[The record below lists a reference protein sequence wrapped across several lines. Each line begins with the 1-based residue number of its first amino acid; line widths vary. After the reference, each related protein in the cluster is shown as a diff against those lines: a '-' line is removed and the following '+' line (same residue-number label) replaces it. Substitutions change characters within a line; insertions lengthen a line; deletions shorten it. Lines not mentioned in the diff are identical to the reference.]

1 MLSTNSS
8 PAMTTCPPRASTDG
22 MKGLLILLVIFGH
35 AGNFW
40 TDAPAAIVTIKFF
53 HVACFLLLP
62 FIYPVRRFSWTFMR
76 ARLARYYVPFLWFT
90 LAYGAVFY
98 MTLYKGPLSGWLE
111 LLPPALLIANAPQI
125 DSATGMQALWF
136 LPALI
141 TTVLGVALLIGRWQV
156 NAWALAG
163 CAFALH
169 AGIGL
174 LDQSAKE
181 ALPFGLANVAYL
193 FFLGC
198 VLRLICRGERLPM
211 LRKSWLAW
219 AGIFLLSAAASY
231 VTGAHIKFPVM
242 YLPSIAAPAEML
254 IQDTLII
261 AAFMALLLNPYL
273 CRSRTLQYLGQKSLA
288 IYLIHLPFVFAAY
301 LAARE
306 FTSAEMSALS
316 VVTVLGIFTFALAGA
331 LACIAVSEKFPLLQ
345 RVIFPRDWVA
355 CQFKSR
361 RPGEGRDP

>member
-1 MLSTNSS
+1 MFSTSPS
-8 PAMTTCPPRASTDG
+8 PAMTTCPPRASTDA
-22 MKGLLILLVIFGH
+22 MKGVLIVLVIFGH

-40 TDAPAAIVTIKFF
+40 ADASAAIVTIKFF

-62 FIYPVRRFSWTFMR
+62 FIYPVRRFSWAFMR
-76 ARLARYYVPFLWFT
+76 DRLVRYYVPFLWFT
-90 LAYGAVFY
+90 LAYGVVFY
-98 MTLYKGPLSGWLE
+98 MTLYKGPLSGWLA

-141 TTVLGVALLIGRWQV
+141 TVVLSVALLIGRWQV
-156 NAWALAG
+156 NAWVLTG

-174 LDQSAKE
+174 LDQSMKQ

-198 VLRLICRGERLPM
+198 VLRLICTT
-211 LRKSWLAW
+211 LRKSWLVW

-231 VTGAHIKFPVM
+231 VTGAHIKFPVI

-273 CRSRTLQYLGQKSLA
+273 CRSRTLQYLGQRSLA

-316 VVTVLGIFTFALAGA
+316 VIAVLGIFTFALAGA
-331 LACIAVSEKFPLLQ
+331 LACIIVSEKIPLLQ
-345 RVIFPRDWVA
+345 RVVFPRDWDSLKL
-355 CQFKSR
+355 KS
-361 RPGEGRDP
+361 